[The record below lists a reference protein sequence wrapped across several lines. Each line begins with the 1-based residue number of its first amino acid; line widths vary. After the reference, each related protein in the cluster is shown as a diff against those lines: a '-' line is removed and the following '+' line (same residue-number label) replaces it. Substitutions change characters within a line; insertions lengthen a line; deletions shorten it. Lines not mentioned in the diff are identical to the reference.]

1 MRVSISLKP
10 GGGGVSRSKNTGVTL
25 IELLCVC
32 VIISILASLLL
43 PAVSRAYR
51 RAKAM
56 QEEFEDEVVFEMLLK
71 GTRNYC
77 TANPKYNFG
86 NKNDFSEKCSLPSKC
101 KDWIYASPTEF
112 TPFNHL
118 APTNLVVLTFHY
130 GPKYKRTRAF
140 KIGELV
146 TRPQD

>member
-1 MRVSISLKP
+1 MEGARVSN
-10 GGGGVSRSKNTGVTL
+10 RSKTAGVTL

-32 VIISILASLLL
+32 VIIAILASMLL
-43 PAVSRAYR
+43 PALSRAYR

-56 QEEFEDEVVFEMLLK
+56 QEEFEDAVVFEMLLK
-71 GTRNYC
+71 ATRNYC
-77 TANPKYNFG
+77 TANPKYDFG
-86 NKNDFSEKCSLPSKC
+86 SKNDFVEKCSLPSKC

-112 TPFNHL
+112 IPFNHL

-140 KIGELV
+140 NIGEIV